1 MRKIDFSISTTEMT
15 TGSAIF
21 FARSSSDLRCLY
33 SLSGIV
39 ALKDYVR
46 EKQFIRAVSERKGR
60 TGNGFG
66 SAASQ
71 RKAGRHKMRLVSK
84 KFACFRTKRQ
94 LRMQSQSQQS
104 HFVQ

>member
-60 TGNGFG
+60 TGQDAKG
-66 SAASQ
+66 Q
-71 RKAGRHKMRLVSK
+71 RCVSGLLVSGA
-84 KFACFRTKRQ
+84 FSREFLACRLGS
-94 LRMQSQSQQS
+94 LRYSRLG
-104 HFVQ
+104 HLRYD